1 MASELPP
8 IPYRAALTGKDGF
21 LSAVWADFMRKLEE
35 RVGGRSAQT
44 NTELLATIQARLPT
58 GTILDYGGSSA
69 PTGYLLCDG
78 SAVSRTTYAD
88 LFAVISTTYGAGDGS
103 TTFNVPNLRD
113 RVSVGKN
120 SSGTFA
126 TLGATGGAET
136 AALPNHVH
144 PVSISTDVP
153 SATTDIAD
161 SGVGTAMPTGTH
173 THLVSGNTANPST
186 NPTSSTLQP
195 YIVLNRIIKT

>member
-1 MASELPP
+1 MAKVPP
-8 IPYRAALTGKDGF
+8 VPHTAQ
-21 LSAVWADFMRKLEE
+21 AVDKSGRFTPIWADFFKQVFSRL
-35 RVGGRSAQT
+35 GGHGALSNA
-44 NTELLATIQARLPT
+44 ELLETIQARLPT
-58 GTILDYGGSSA
+58 GAILDYGGSSA
-69 PTGYLLCDG
+69 PTGYVMADG
-78 SAVSRTTYAD
+78 SAISRATYAD
-88 LFAVISTTYGAGDGS
+88 LFAVFGTTYGAGDGS